1 MQYNT
6 FKKSGTPRPLSF
18 LKRSNGDS
26 GDKVIMPQTNFVLQV
41 SINREVRAKVNMMEF
56 LLRLTKMMEF
66 LFRLTK
72 MMELIRRTSMMMIMW
87 VIMIIQLMIA

>member
-26 GDKVIMPQTNFVLQV
+26 GDSALPDNLGLRVLLQDDQDDGV
-41 SINREVRAKVNMMEF
+41 PLHGDQGDGVDKEDQHDY
-56 LLRLTKMMEF
+56 LY
-66 LFRLTK
+66 
-72 MMELIRRTSMMMIMW
+72 
-87 VIMIIQLMIA
+87 